1 MVIEKK
7 RKLKTHK
14 YNTRHK
20 NNKNKNYIY
29 ESDNSGSD
37 EDDDWL
43 PNKDSS
49 SDEVTDDSDNYT
61 DCSSDDEIV
70 NKYKNKNKNKKQ
82 KFNNEKFTELLSE
95 LYPSKYMTNKVKN
108 MKKNRNNNNLILEI
122 IDIDKKQKK
131 YIKKSDDEGNSESD
145 DESVDDESVDDE
157 SVDYEDNNED
167 NQDSHIDIIE
177 GVNED
182 NNSDDEDNLKNK
194 HIQNRRETI
203 DKFKKLANELLSKNK
218 KNKLAKQL
226 LKNSEGE
233 EKKLNKLTDGND
245 RQNNLN
251 EFKKLVKQKD
261 QLDTLNYFKKNLSI
275 EEQKNLIEIIKQ
287 IDKDDSEK
295 PYLFKLL
302 ELDIPNKYK
311 EIGLKKFNRLY
322 SLEPEEPEYF
332 KIINWFDTF
341 ISYVLKLKDFE
352 IFKKYEDLVLKKINT
367 LSSSDSDN
375 GEYHKLKNWVDTFV
389 NIPFNKYSNLPI
401 TINDGIENCHE
412 FMSNCKNTL
421 NDVVYGMNDAKI
433 QIMQMIGQWIANPN
447 AIGTAIAIK
456 GPMGTG
462 KTTLIKDGI
471 SKILNRPFN
480 LLALGGATDSSY
492 LEGHSYT
499 YEGSTWG
506 KIVDILLQSKTS
518 NPIIFFDELDKVS
531 DTPKGEEI
539 TGILTHLTDTTQN
552 TNFHDKYFSEI
563 DFDLSKTL
571 FIFSYND
578 ESKINPILLDRMY
591 KISVKGYDVK
601 EKIVIAKKYLLPKI
615 YEQINFNKE
624 DIIIH
629 DDMIKYI
636 VDNYT
641 ESEDGVRNL
650 KRCLEIIFTK
660 LNLFRLMKPGEN
672 LFEEDLSIKIEFPLI
687 ITEKI
692 LKELIKNKNTSDEK
706 WKLMYM

>member
-7 RKLKTHK
+7 RKLKFHK

-20 NNKNKNYIY
+20 NSKNKNYIY
-29 ESDNSGSD
+29 ESDNSDSD
-37 EDDDWL
+37 EDEEWL
-43 PNKDSS
+43 PNKNSS
-49 SDEVTDDSDNYT
+49 SDDEVSDDSDNYT
-61 DCSSDDEIV
+61 ECSSDDDIV
-70 NKYKNKNKNKKQ
+70 NKYKNKNKKQ

-95 LYPSKYMTNKVKN
+95 LYPSTYMTNKVKS
-108 MKKNRNNNNLILEI
+108 MKNNKKNNNLVLEI
-122 IDIDKKQKK
+122 IDKNKNKKK
-131 YIKKSDDEGNSESD
+131 YTNLTY
-145 DESVDDESVDDE
+145 DESGYESSNHQDNDEDDSEDSEEDIVESEQDE
-157 SVDYEDNNED
+157 LETDF
-167 NQDSHIDIIE
+167 
-177 GVNED
+177 
-182 NNSDDEDNLKNK
+182 EDNLKIK
-194 HIQNRRETI
+194 QIQNTRETI
-203 DKFKKLANELLSKNK
+203 DKFKNLANELLAKNK

-226 LKNSEGE
+226 LKNSEWE
-233 EKKLNKLTDGND
+233 EKKLNKLTHGND

-251 EFKKLVKQKD
+251 ELKKLVKQND
-261 QLDTLNYFKKNLSI
+261 QLDTLNYFKKTLSI
-275 EEQKNLIEIIKQ
+275 EEQNNLIKTIKELN
-287 IDKDDSEK
+287 KDDNIEK

-302 ELDIPNKYK
+302 QLDIPNKYK

-322 SLEPEEPEYF
+322 SLDPEEGEYF

-341 ISYVLKLKDFE
+341 ISYVLKLKEFE
-352 IFKKYEDLVLKKINT
+352 IFKKYEELVLKKVNT

-518 NPIIFFDELDKVS
+518 NPIIFFDELDKLS

-563 DFDLSKTL
+563 DFDLSKSL

-624 DIIIH
+624 DIIIN
-629 DDMIKYI
+629 DDIIKYI

-641 ESEDGVRNL
+641 DAEDGVRNL

-672 LFEEDLSIKIEFPLI
+672 LFEEVLSINIEFPLTV
-687 ITEKI
+687 TEKI
-692 LKELIKNKNTSDEK
+692 LKELIKNKNSSDEK

>member
-7 RKLKTHK
+7 RKLKFHK

-20 NNKNKNYIY
+20 NSKNKNYIY
-29 ESDNSGSD
+29 ESDNSDSD
-37 EDDDWL
+37 EDEEWL
-43 PNKDSS
+43 PNKNSS
-49 SDEVTDDSDNYT
+49 SDDEVSVDSDNYT
-61 DCSSDDEIV
+61 ECSSDYEIV
-70 NKYKNKNKNKKQ
+70 NKYKNKNKKQ

-95 LYPSKYMTNKVKN
+95 LYPSTYMTNKVKS
-108 MKKNRNNNNLILEI
+108 MKNNKKNNNLVLEI
-122 IDIDKKQKK
+122 IDIDKNKNKKK
-131 YIKKSDDEGNSESD
+131 YTNLTD
-145 DESVDDESVDDE
+145 DESGYESSNHQDNDEDDSEDSDEDIVESEEDE
-157 SVDYEDNNED
+157 LETDF
-167 NQDSHIDIIE
+167 
-177 GVNED
+177 
-182 NNSDDEDNLKNK
+182 EDNLKIK
-194 HIQNRRETI
+194 QIQNRRETI
-203 DKFKKLANELLSKNK
+203 DKFKNLANELLAKNK

-226 LKNSEGE
+226 LKNTEGE
-233 EKKLNKLTDGND
+233 EKKLNKLIDGND

-261 QLDTLNYFKKNLSI
+261 QLDTLNYFKKTLSI
-275 EEQKNLIEIIKQ
+275 EEQNNLIRTIKELN
-287 IDKDDSEK
+287 KDDNIEK

-302 ELDIPNKYK
+302 QLDIPNKYK

-322 SLEPEEPEYF
+322 SLDPEEGEYF
-332 KIINWFDTF
+332 KIINWFYTF

-352 IFKKYEDLVLKKINT
+352 IFKKYEDLVLKKVNT

-563 DFDLSKTL
+563 DFDLSKSL

-624 DIIIH
+624 DIIIN
-629 DDMIKYI
+629 DDIIKYI
-636 VDNYT
+636 IDNYT
-641 ESEDGVRNL
+641 DAEDGVRNL

>member
-7 RKLKTHK
+7 RKLKFHK
-14 YNTRHK
+14 YNTRYK
-20 NNKNKNYIY
+20 NNKNENYIY
-29 ESDNSGSD
+29 ESDNNDSD
-37 EDDDWL
+37 NDDEWL
-43 PNKDSS
+43 PNKHSC
-49 SDEVTDDSDNYT
+49 SDDEISDDSDNSDNYT
-61 DCSSDDEIV
+61 ECSSDDEIV
-70 NKYKNKNKNKKQ
+70 NKYKNKNKKQ

-95 LYPSKYMTNKVKN
+95 LYPSNYMANKVKN
-108 MKKNRNNNNLILEI
+108 MKKNRNNNNLVLEN
-122 IDIDKKQKK
+122 IDIDKNKNKK
-131 YIKKSDDEGNSESD
+131 NYKNECEYEMDADSDEDSHEDSDEDGHEDS
-145 DESVDDESVDDE
+145 
-157 SVDYEDNNED
+157 DYESENNELEAD
-167 NQDSHIDIIE
+167 
-177 GVNED
+177 NED
-182 NNSDDEDNLKNK
+182 NNSEREDNLKINK
-194 HIQNRRETI
+194 NKTKIETI
-203 DKFKKLANELLSKNK
+203 DKIKNLANELLAKNK

-226 LKNSEGE
+226 LKNSEDE
-233 EKKLNKLTDGND
+233 EKKINKLIDGND

-251 EFKKLVKQKD
+251 EFKKLLKEKE

-275 EEQKNLIEIIKQ
+275 EEQKNLIETVKELNKVDIT
-287 IDKDDSEK
+287 EK

-311 EIGLKKFNRLY
+311 EIGLKKINRLY
-322 SLEPEEPEYF
+322 YLEPQEPEYF

-341 ISYVLKLKDFE
+341 ISYVLKLNEFE
-352 IFKKYEDLVLKKINT
+352 IFKKYEELVLKKVNT

-421 NDVVYGMNDAKI
+421 NNVVYGMNDAKI

-518 NPIIFFDELDKVS
+518 NPIIFFDELDKLS
-531 DTPKGEEI
+531 DTAKGEEI

-563 DFDLSKTL
+563 DFDLSKSL

-615 YEQINFNKE
+615 YEQINFKE
-624 DIIIH
+624 NDIIID

-641 ESEDGVRNL
+641 ETEDGVRNL

-672 LFEEDLSIKIEFPLI
+672 LFEEDLSVKIEFPLT

-692 LKELIKNKNTSDEK
+692 LKELIKNKNSSDEK

>member
-1 MVIEKK
+1 MVIEK
-7 RKLKTHK
+7 RKLKFHK

-20 NNKNKNYIY
+20 NSKNKNYIY
-29 ESDNSGSD
+29 ESDNSDSD
-37 EDDDWL
+37 EDQEWL
-43 PNKDSS
+43 PNKNSS
-49 SDEVTDDSDNYT
+49 SDDEVSVNSDNYT
-61 DCSSDDEIV
+61 ECSSDDEIV
-70 NKYKNKNKNKKQ
+70 NKYKNKNKKQ

-95 LYPSKYMTNKVKN
+95 LYPSTYMTNKVKS
-108 MKKNRNNNNLILEI
+108 MKNNKKNNNLVLEI
-122 IDIDKKQKK
+122 IDIDKNKNKKK
-131 YIKKSDDEGNSESD
+131 YTNLTD
-145 DESVDDESVDDE
+145 DESGYESSNHQDNDEDDSEDSDEDIVESEQDE
-157 SVDYEDNNED
+157 LETDF
-167 NQDSHIDIIE
+167 
-177 GVNED
+177 
-182 NNSDDEDNLKNK
+182 EDNLKIK
-194 HIQNRRETI
+194 QIQNRRETI
-203 DKFKKLANELLSKNK
+203 DKFKNLANELLAKNK

-226 LKNSEGE
+226 LKNTEGE
-233 EKKLNKLTDGND
+233 EKKLNKLIDEND

-251 EFKKLVKQKD
+251 EFKKLVKQKK
-261 QLDTLNYFKKNLSI
+261 QLDTLNYFKKTLSI
-275 EEQKNLIEIIKQ
+275 EEQNNLIRTIKELN
-287 IDKDDSEK
+287 KDDNIEK

-302 ELDIPNKYK
+302 QLDIPNKYK

-322 SLEPEEPEYF
+322 SLDPEEGEYF
-332 KIINWFDTF
+332 KIINWFYTF

-352 IFKKYEDLVLKKINT
+352 IFKKYEDLVLKKVNT

-375 GEYHKLKNWVDTFV
+375 GEYHKLRNWVDTFV

-433 QIMQMIGQWIANPN
+433 QIMQIIGQWIANPN

-563 DFDLSKTL
+563 DFDLSKSL

-591 KISVKGYDVK
+591 KICVKGYDVK

-624 DIIIH
+624 DIIIN
-629 DDMIKYI
+629 DDIIKYI
-636 VDNYT
+636 IDNYT
-641 ESEDGVRNL
+641 DAEDGVRNL

>member
-7 RKLKTHK
+7 RKLKIHK
-14 YNTRHK
+14 YNTRHN

-61 DCSSDDEIV
+61 ECSSDDELV
-70 NKYKNKNKNKKQ
+70 NKYKNKNKKQ

-108 MKKNRNNNNLILEI
+108 MKKNTNNNNLVLEI
-122 IDIDKKQKK
+122 VDIDKNKKK
-131 YIKKSDDEGNSESD
+131 YINKSDNESD
-145 DESVDDESVDDE
+145 YESSNDV
-157 SVDYEDNNED
+157 
-167 NQDSHIDIIE
+167 DIIE
-177 GVNED
+177 SDEDEVETDNED

-203 DKFKKLANELLSKNK
+203 DKFKNLANELLAKNK

-245 RQNNLN
+245 TQNHLN

-275 EEQKNLIEIIKQ
+275 EEQKNLIETIKQ

-295 PYLFKLL
+295 PYLLKLL

-341 ISYVLKLKDFE
+341 ISYGLKLKDFE
-352 IFKKYEDLVLKKINT
+352 IFKKYEDLVLKKVNT

-375 GEYHKLKNWVDTFV
+375 SEYHKLKNWVDTFV

-412 FMSNCKNTL
+412 FMSNCKNIL
-421 NDVVYGMNDAKI
+421 NDVVYGMNDVKI
-433 QIMQMIGQWIANPN
+433 QIMQIMGQWIANPN

-563 DFDLSKTL
+563 DFDLSKSL

-615 YEQINFNKE
+615 YEQINFKKE

-641 ESEDGVRNL
+641 ETEDGVRNL

>member
-7 RKLKTHK
+7 RKLKFHK

-20 NNKNKNYIY
+20 NNKNQNYSY
-29 ESDNSGSD
+29 ESDNSDSD
-37 EDDDWL
+37 EDDEWL
-43 PNKDSS
+43 PNKYSS
-49 SDEVTDDSDNYT
+49 SDEVSDDSDNYT
-61 DCSSDDEIV
+61 ECSSDDDIV
-70 NKYKNKNKNKKQ
+70 NKYKNKNKKQ

-108 MKKNRNNNNLILEI
+108 MKKNRNNNLILEI
-122 IDIDKKQKK
+122 VDIDKNK
-131 YIKKSDDEGNSESD
+131 KKSTNKRDDESGDESD
-145 DESVDDESVDDE
+145 DEYDDVDIIESDLNE
-157 SVDYEDNNED
+157 SETD
-167 NQDSHIDIIE
+167 NQD
-177 GVNED
+177 
-182 NNSDDEDNLKNK
+182 NLKIK
-194 HIQNRRETI
+194 QIKNRRETI
-203 DKFKKLANELLSKNK
+203 DKFKNLANELLAKNK

-261 QLDTLNYFKKNLSI
+261 QLDTLNYFKKNLSL
-275 EEQKNLIEIIKQ
+275 EEQKKLIDNIKEINKR
-287 IDKDDSEK
+287 DNEK

-302 ELDIPNKYK
+302 QLDIPNKYK

-341 ISYVLKLKDFE
+341 ISYVLKIKEFE
-352 IFKKYEDLVLKKINT
+352 IFKKYEELVLKKINT

-375 GEYHKLKNWVDTFV
+375 SEYHKLKIWVDTFV

-412 FMSNCKNTL
+412 FMSKCKNTL

-531 DTPKGEEI
+531 DTAKGEEI

-563 DFDLSKTL
+563 DFDLSKSL

-578 ESKINPILLDRMY
+578 ETKINPILLDRMY

-624 DIIIH
+624 DIIID

-641 ESEDGVRNL
+641 ETEDGVRNL

-672 LFEEDLSIKIEFPLI
+672 LFEEDLPIKIEFPLI

-692 LKELIKNKNTSDEK
+692 LKELIKNKNTSEEK

>member
-7 RKLKTHK
+7 RKLKIHK
-14 YNTRHK
+14 YNTRNK
-20 NNKNKNYIY
+20 NNKNKNFIY
-29 ESDNSGSD
+29 ESDNSDSD
-37 EDDDWL
+37 EDDEWL

-49 SDEVTDDSDNYT
+49 SDELSDDSDNYT
-61 DCSSDDEIV
+61 ECSSDDEIV
-70 NKYKNKNKNKKQ
+70 NKYKSKNKKQ

-108 MKKNRNNNNLILEI
+108 MKKNRNNNNLVLEI
-122 IDIDKKQKK
+122 VDIDKNKKK
-131 YIKKSDDEGNSESD
+131 YTNKSDHESD
-145 DESVDDESVDDE
+145 YETSNA
-157 SVDYEDNNED
+157 EDNNED
-167 NQDSHIDIIE
+167 SDLDSDVDIIE
-177 GVNED
+177 RDSED

-203 DKFKKLANELLSKNK
+203 DRFKNLANELLSKNK

-245 RQNNLN
+245 RQINLN
-251 EFKKLVKQKD
+251 EFKKVVKQKQ

-275 EEQKNLIEIIKQ
+275 EEQKNVIESIKE
-287 IDKDDSEK
+287 INKDDNEK

-302 ELDIPNKYK
+302 QLDIPNKYK

-341 ISYVLKLKDFE
+341 ISYVLKLKEFE
-352 IFKKYEDLVLKKINT
+352 IFKKYEDLVLKKVNT

-531 DTPKGEEI
+531 DTAKGEEI

-563 DFDLSKTL
+563 DFDLSKSL

-624 DIIIH
+624 DIII
-629 DDMIKYI
+629 DDDIIKYI
-636 VDNYT
+636 IDNYT
-641 ESEDGVRNL
+641 DTEDGVRNL

-672 LFEEDLSIKIEFPLI
+672 LFEEDLSIKIEFPLSV
-687 ITEKI
+687 TEKI
-692 LKELIKNKNTSDEK
+692 LKELIKNKKTSDEK

>member
-1 MVIEKK
+1 
-7 RKLKTHK
+7 
-14 YNTRHK
+14 
-20 NNKNKNYIY
+20 
-29 ESDNSGSD
+29 
-37 EDDDWL
+37 
-43 PNKDSS
+43 
-49 SDEVTDDSDNYT
+49 
-61 DCSSDDEIV
+61 
-70 NKYKNKNKNKKQ
+70 
-82 KFNNEKFTELLSE
+82 
-95 LYPSKYMTNKVKN
+95 
-108 MKKNRNNNNLILEI
+108 MKKDRNNNNLVLEI
-122 IDIDKKQKK
+122 IDIDKNKKK
-131 YIKKSDDEGNSESD
+131 YTNKSDDESNYESD
-145 DESVDDESVDDE
+145 NDK
-157 SVDYEDNNED
+157 
-167 NQDSHIDIIE
+167 DSHVDIIE
-177 GVNED
+177 SDEDEVETDNED

-203 DKFKKLANELLSKNK
+203 DKFKNLANELLSKNK

-251 EFKKLVKQKD
+251 EFKKLVKQKE

-275 EEQKNLIEIIKQ
+275 EEQKNQIESIKE
-287 IDKDDSEK
+287 INNDDNEK
-295 PYLFKLL
+295 PYLLKLL

-341 ISYVLKLKDFE
+341 ISYVLKLKEFE
-352 IFKKYEDLVLKKINT
+352 IFKKYEELVLKKVNT

-421 NDVVYGMNDAKI
+421 NDVVYGMNDVKI

-447 AIGTAIAIK
+447 SIGTAIAIK

-480 LLALGGATDSSY
+480 ILALGGATDSSY

-506 KIVDILLQSKTS
+506 KIVDILLQSKSS

-563 DFDLSKTL
+563 DFDLSKSL

-624 DIIIH
+624 DIIID

-641 ESEDGVRNL
+641 ETEDGVRNL

-692 LKELIKNKNTSDEK
+692 LKELIKNKKTSDEK

>member
-7 RKLKTHK
+7 RKLKIHK
-14 YNTRHK
+14 YNTRYK
-20 NNKNKNYIY
+20 NNKNKKYIY
-29 ESDNSGSD
+29 ESNNSGSD
-37 EDDDWL
+37 EDDEWL
-43 PNKDSS
+43 PNKDSC
-49 SDEVTDDSDNYT
+49 SDDEISDDSDNYT
-61 DCSSDDEIV
+61 ECSSDDEIV
-70 NKYKNKNKNKKQ
+70 NKYKSKNKKQ

-95 LYPSKYMTNKVKN
+95 LYPSKYMANKVKN
-108 MKKNRNNNNLILEI
+108 MKKNRNNNNLVLEI
-122 IDIDKKQKK
+122 IDIDKNKNKKK
-131 YIKKSDDEGNSESD
+131 YTNKSDDES
-145 DESVDDESVDDE
+145 
-157 SVDYEDNNED
+157 DYESSNDEDSDVDSDVDNMKSDHSELETD
-167 NQDSHIDIIE
+167 
-177 GVNED
+177 NED
-182 NNSDDEDNLKNK
+182 NNSEREDNLKIK
-194 HIQNRRETI
+194 KIQNRRETI
-203 DKFKKLANELLSKNK
+203 DKFKNLANELLAKNK

-275 EEQKNLIEIIKQ
+275 EEQKNLIESIKE
-287 IDKDDSEK
+287 INKDDNEK

-302 ELDIPNKYK
+302 QLDIPNKYK

-341 ISYVLKLKDFE
+341 ISYVLKLKEFE
-352 IFKKYEDLVLKKINT
+352 IFKKYEELVLKKVNT

-518 NPIIFFDELDKVS
+518 NPIIFFDELDKIS
-531 DTPKGEEI
+531 DTAKGEEI

-563 DFDLSKTL
+563 DFDLSKSL

-615 YEQINFNKE
+615 YEQINFKE
-624 DIIIH
+624 NDIVINE
-629 DDMIKYI
+629 DVIKYI
-636 VDNYT
+636 IENYT
-641 ESEDGVRNL
+641 DSEDGVRNL

-660 LNLFRLMKPGEN
+660 LNLFRLMKPDTN
-672 LFEEDLSIKIEFPLI
+672 LFEEDLSVKIEFPLTV
-687 ITEKI
+687 TEKI
-692 LKELIKNKNTSDEK
+692 LKELIKNKNSSDEK

>member
-7 RKLKTHK
+7 RKLKFHK

-20 NNKNKNYIY
+20 NSKNKNYIY
-29 ESDNSGSD
+29 ESDNSDSD
-37 EDDDWL
+37 EDEEWL
-43 PNKDSS
+43 PNKNSS
-49 SDEVTDDSDNYT
+49 CDDEISVDSDNYT
-61 DCSSDDEIV
+61 ECSSDDEIV
-70 NKYKNKNKNKKQ
+70 NKYKNKNKKQ

-95 LYPSKYMTNKVKN
+95 LYPSTYMTNKVKS
-108 MKKNRNNNNLILEI
+108 MKNNKKNNNLVLEI
-122 IDIDKKQKK
+122 IDIDKNKNKKK
-131 YIKKSDDEGNSESD
+131 YTNLTD
-145 DESVDDESVDDE
+145 DESGYESSNHQDNDEDDSEDSDEDIVESEQDE
-157 SVDYEDNNED
+157 LETDF
-167 NQDSHIDIIE
+167 
-177 GVNED
+177 
-182 NNSDDEDNLKNK
+182 EDNLKIK
-194 HIQNRRETI
+194 QIQNRRETI
-203 DKFKKLANELLSKNK
+203 DKFKNLANELLEKNK

-226 LKNSEGE
+226 LKNTEGE
-233 EKKLNKLTDGND
+233 EKKLNKLIDGND

-251 EFKKLVKQKD
+251 EFKKLVRQKD
-261 QLDTLNYFKKNLSI
+261 QLDTLNYFKKTLSI
-275 EEQKNLIEIIKQ
+275 EEQNNLIRTIKELN
-287 IDKDDSEK
+287 KDDNIEK

-302 ELDIPNKYK
+302 QLDIPNKYK

-322 SLEPEEPEYF
+322 SLDPEEGEYF
-332 KIINWFDTF
+332 KIINWFYTF

-352 IFKKYEDLVLKKINT
+352 IFKKYEDLVLKKVNT

-563 DFDLSKTL
+563 DFDLSKSL

-624 DIIIH
+624 DIIIN
-629 DDMIKYI
+629 DDIIKYI
-636 VDNYT
+636 IDNYT
-641 ESEDGVRNL
+641 DAEDGVRNL

>member
-7 RKLKTHK
+7 RKLKIHK
-14 YNTRHK
+14 YNTRYK
-20 NNKNKNYIY
+20 NNTNKKYIY
-29 ESDNSGSD
+29 ESNNDDD
-37 EDDDWL
+37 EDDDDDEWL
-43 PNKDSS
+43 PSKNHS
-49 SDEVTDDSDNYT
+49 SDELTNDSDNYT
-61 DCSSDDEIV
+61 ECSSDNEII
-70 NKYKNKNKNKKQ
+70 NKSKSVNKKQ

-95 LYPSKYMTNKVKN
+95 LYPSKYMTNRVKN
-108 MKKNRNNNNLILEI
+108 MQKNKNNNNLVLEI
-122 IDIDKKQKK
+122 IDIDKNKNTNKFNQHH
-131 YIKKSDDEGNSESD
+131 ESS
-145 DESVDDESVDDE
+145 DESSDESSGE
-157 SVDYEDNNED
+157 SVYQRTNKAHIMQSEYDKVDTDIEDN
-167 NQDSHIDIIE
+167 IDIH
-177 GVNED
+177 
-182 NNSDDEDNLKNK
+182 DEDNLKIDK
-194 HIQNRRETI
+194 IENRRETI
-203 DKFKKLANELLSKNK
+203 DKFKNLANELLSKNK
-218 KNKLAKQL
+218 KNKLAKEL

-233 EKKLNKLTDGND
+233 EKKLNKLTDGNN
-245 RQNNLN
+245 RQKNLT
-251 EFKKLVKQKD
+251 EFKKAAKQKY
-261 QLDTLNYFKKNLSI
+261 QLDTFNYFKKNLSI
-275 EEQKNLIEIIKQ
+275 EEQKNIIESIKE
-287 IDKDDSEK
+287 INKDDNEK
-295 PYLFKLL
+295 PYLFKFLQ
-302 ELDIPNKYK
+302 LDIPNKYK
-311 EIGLKKFNRLY
+311 EIALKKFNRLY
-322 SLEPEEPEYF
+322 SLESEESEYF

-341 ISYVLKLKDFE
+341 ISYVVKLKQFE
-352 IFKKYEDLVLKKINT
+352 IFKKYEEIILKKVNT

-389 NIPFNKYSNLPI
+389 NIPFNKYSNLPV

-412 FMSNCKNTL
+412 FMLKCKNTL

-433 QIMQMIGQWIANPN
+433 QIMQLIGKWVVNPR

-563 DFDLSKTL
+563 DFDLSKSL

-615 YEQINFNKE
+615 YEEINFNKE
-624 DIIIH
+624 DIIIN

-641 ESEDGVRNL
+641 ETEDGVRNL

-660 LNLFRLMKPGEN
+660 LNLFRLMKSGEN
-672 LFEEDLSIKIEFPLI
+672 LFEEDLSVKIEFPLI
-687 ITEKI
+687 ITEKL
-692 LKELIKNKNTSDEK
+692 LKELIKNKNSSDEK

>member
-7 RKLKTHK
+7 RKLNIHK

-29 ESDNSGSD
+29 ESDNSDSD
-37 EDDDWL
+37 EDDEWL
-43 PNKDSS
+43 PNKDSC
-49 SDEVTDDSDNYT
+49 SDDEISDDSDNYT

-70 NKYKNKNKNKKQ
+70 NKYKSKNKKQ

-95 LYPSKYMTNKVKN
+95 LYPSKYMANKVKN
-108 MKKNRNNNNLILEI
+108 MKKNRNNNNLVLEI
-122 IDIDKKQKK
+122 IDIDKNKNKKK
-131 YIKKSDDEGNSESD
+131 YTNESD
-145 DESVDDESVDDE
+145 NES
-157 SVDYEDNNED
+157 DYESSNDENSDVDN
-167 NQDSHIDIIE
+167 IE
-177 GVNED
+177 SDHSELETNNED
-182 NNSDDEDNLKNK
+182 NNSEREDNLKIK
-194 HIQNRRETI
+194 KIQNRRETI
-203 DKFKKLANELLSKNK
+203 DKFKNLANELLAKNK

-226 LKNSEGE
+226 LKNSKGE

-245 RQNNLN
+245 RQNNEN
-251 EFKKLVKQKD
+251 EFKKLVKQND

-275 EEQKNLIEIIKQ
+275 QQQKNLIETIKE
-287 IDKDDSEK
+287 INKDDTEK

-322 SLEPEEPEYF
+322 SLEPEEAEYF

-341 ISYVLKLKDFE
+341 ISYVLKLKEFE
-352 IFKKYEDLVLKKINT
+352 IFKKYEELILKKVNT

-412 FMSNCKNTL
+412 FMLNCKNTL

-499 YEGSTWG
+499 YEGSSWG

-563 DFDLSKTL
+563 DFDLSKSL

-615 YEQINFNKE
+615 YEQINFKKE

-636 VDNYT
+636 IDNYT
-641 ESEDGVRNL
+641 DTEDGVRNL

-660 LNLFRLMKPGEN
+660 LNLFRLMKPDEN
-672 LFEEDLSIKIEFPLI
+672 LFEEDLSIKIDFPLI

-692 LKELIKNKNTSDEK
+692 LKELIKNKKTSDEK

>member
-7 RKLKTHK
+7 RKLNIHK

-29 ESDNSGSD
+29 ESDNSDSD
-37 EDDDWL
+37 EDDEWL
-43 PNKDSS
+43 PNKDSC
-49 SDEVTDDSDNYT
+49 SDDEISDDSDNYT

-70 NKYKNKNKNKKQ
+70 NKYKSKNKKQ

-95 LYPSKYMTNKVKN
+95 LYPSKYMANKVKN
-108 MKKNRNNNNLILEI
+108 MKKNRNNNNLVLEI
-122 IDIDKKQKK
+122 IDIDKNKNKKK
-131 YIKKSDDEGNSESD
+131 YTNKSDDKSDDES
-145 DESVDDESVDDE
+145 
-157 SVDYEDNNED
+157 DYESSNDED
-167 NQDSHIDIIE
+167 SNVDIIE
-177 GVNED
+177 SDNSELETDNED
-182 NNSDDEDNLKNK
+182 NNSEREDNLKIK
-194 HIQNRRETI
+194 KIQNRRETI
-203 DKFKKLANELLSKNK
+203 DKFKNLANELLAKNK

-251 EFKKLVKQKD
+251 EFKKLVKQKE

-275 EEQKNLIEIIKQ
+275 EEQKNLIESIKE
-287 IDKDDSEK
+287 INKDDNEK

-302 ELDIPNKYK
+302 QLDIPNKYK
-311 EIGLKKFNRLY
+311 EIGLKKFNRLHC
-322 SLEPEEPEYF
+322 LEPEEPEYF
-332 KIINWFDTF
+332 KIVNWFDTF
-341 ISYVLKLKDFE
+341 ISYVLKLKEFE
-352 IFKKYEDLVLKKINT
+352 IFKKYEELVLKKVNT

-531 DTPKGEEI
+531 DTAKGEEI

-563 DFDLSKTL
+563 DFDLSKSL

-615 YEQINFNKE
+615 YEQINFKE
-624 DIIIH
+624 NDIVINE
-629 DDMIKYI
+629 DVIKYI
-636 VDNYT
+636 IENCTD
-641 ESEDGVRNL
+641 SEDGVRNL

-672 LFEEDLSIKIEFPLI
+672 LFEEVLSVNIEFPLTV
-687 ITEKI
+687 TEKI
-692 LKELIKNKNTSDEK
+692 VKELIKNKNSSHEK

>member
-7 RKLKTHK
+7 RKLKFHK

-29 ESDNSGSD
+29 ESDNSDSD
-37 EDDDWL
+37 EDDEWL
-43 PNKDSS
+43 PNKYSS
-49 SDEVTDDSDNYT
+49 SDEVSDDSDNYT
-61 DCSSDDEIV
+61 ECSSDDELV
-70 NKYKNKNKNKKQ
+70 NKYKNKNKKQ

-95 LYPSKYMTNKVKN
+95 LYPSKYMTNRVKN
-108 MKKNRNNNNLILEI
+108 MKNNRNNNNLVLEI
-122 IDIDKKQKK
+122 IDIDKNKK
-131 YIKKSDDEGNSESD
+131 KFTNKSDKESD
-145 DESVDDESVDDE
+145 YESEDESQDES
-157 SVDYEDNNED
+157 DYESSNDL
-167 NQDSHIDIIE
+167 DIIE
-177 GVNED
+177 SSED
-182 NNSDDEDNLKNK
+182 EVETYNEDNLKNK
-194 HIQNRRETI
+194 YIQNRKETI
-203 DKFKKLANELLSKNK
+203 DKFKNLANELLAKNK
-218 KNKLAKQL
+218 KNKLAKKL

-233 EKKLNKLTDGND
+233 EQKLNKLTGEND

-275 EEQKNLIEIIKQ
+275 EEQKNVIETIKQ

-322 SLEPEEPEYF
+322 SLEPEESEYF

-352 IFKKYEDLVLKKINT
+352 IFKKYEELVLKKVNT

-499 YEGSTWG
+499 YEGSVWG

-601 EKIVIAKKYLLPKI
+601 DKIVIAKRYLLPKI

-624 DIIIH
+624 DIIID

-636 VDNYT
+636 IENYT

-650 KRCLEIIFTK
+650 KRCLEIIFTR

-672 LFEEDLSIKIEFPLI
+672 LFEADLSVKIEFPLTV
-687 ITEKI
+687 TEKI

>member
-7 RKLKTHK
+7 RKLKFHK

-20 NNKNKNYIY
+20 NSKNKNYIY
-29 ESDNSGSD
+29 ESDNSDSD
-37 EDDDWL
+37 EDEEWL
-43 PNKDSS
+43 PNKNSS
-49 SDEVTDDSDNYT
+49 SDDEVSVDSDNYT
-61 DCSSDDEIV
+61 ECSSDYEIV
-70 NKYKNKNKNKKQ
+70 NKYKNKNKKQ

-95 LYPSKYMTNKVKN
+95 LYPSTYMTNKVKS
-108 MKKNRNNNNLILEI
+108 MKNNKKNNNLVLEI
-122 IDIDKKQKK
+122 IDIDKNKNKKK
-131 YIKKSDDEGNSESD
+131 YTNLTD
-145 DESVDDESVDDE
+145 DESGYESSNHQDNDEDDSEDSDEDIVESEQDE
-157 SVDYEDNNED
+157 LETDF
-167 NQDSHIDIIE
+167 
-177 GVNED
+177 
-182 NNSDDEDNLKNK
+182 EDNLKIK
-194 HIQNRRETI
+194 QIQNRRETI
-203 DKFKKLANELLSKNK
+203 DKFKNLANELLAKNK

-226 LKNSEGE
+226 LKNTEGE
-233 EKKLNKLTDGND
+233 EKKLNKLIDGND

-261 QLDTLNYFKKNLSI
+261 QLDTLNYFKKTLSI
-275 EEQKNLIEIIKQ
+275 EEQNNLIRTIKELN
-287 IDKDDSEK
+287 KDDNIEK

-302 ELDIPNKYK
+302 QLDIPNKYK

-322 SLEPEEPEYF
+322 SLDPEEGEYF
-332 KIINWFDTF
+332 KIINWFYTF

-352 IFKKYEDLVLKKINT
+352 IFKKYEDLVLKKVNT

-563 DFDLSKTL
+563 DFDLSKSL

-624 DIIIH
+624 DIIIN
-629 DDMIKYI
+629 DDIIKYI
-636 VDNYT
+636 IDNYT
-641 ESEDGVRNL
+641 DAEDGVRNL

>member
-7 RKLKTHK
+7 RKLNIHK

-29 ESDNSGSD
+29 ESDNSDSD
-37 EDDDWL
+37 EDEEWL
-43 PNKDSS
+43 PNKNSS
-49 SDEVTDDSDNYT
+49 SDDEVSVDSDNYT
-61 DCSSDDEIV
+61 ECSSDYEIV
-70 NKYKNKNKNKKQ
+70 NKYKNKNKKQ

-95 LYPSKYMTNKVKN
+95 LYPSTYMTNKVKS
-108 MKKNRNNNNLILEI
+108 MKNNKKNNNLVLEI
-122 IDIDKKQKK
+122 IDIDKNKNKKK
-131 YIKKSDDEGNSESD
+131 YTNLTD
-145 DESVDDESVDDE
+145 DESGYESSNHQDNDEDDSEDSDEDIVESEQDE
-157 SVDYEDNNED
+157 LETDF
-167 NQDSHIDIIE
+167 
-177 GVNED
+177 
-182 NNSDDEDNLKNK
+182 EDNLKIK
-194 HIQNRRETI
+194 QIQNRRETI
-203 DKFKKLANELLSKNK
+203 DKFKNLANELLAKNK

-226 LKNSEGE
+226 LKNTEGE
-233 EKKLNKLTDGND
+233 EKKLNKLIDGND

-261 QLDTLNYFKKNLSI
+261 QLDTLNYFKKTLSI
-275 EEQKNLIEIIKQ
+275 EEQNNLIRTIKELN
-287 IDKDDSEK
+287 KDDNIEK

-302 ELDIPNKYK
+302 QLDIPNKYK

-322 SLEPEEPEYF
+322 SLDPEEGEYF
-332 KIINWFDTF
+332 KIINWFYTF

-352 IFKKYEDLVLKKINT
+352 IFKKYEDLVLKKVNT

-433 QIMQMIGQWIANPN
+433 QIMQIIGQWIANPN

-471 SKILNRPFN
+471 RKILNRPFN

-563 DFDLSKTL
+563 DFDLSKSL

-624 DIIIH
+624 DIIIN
-629 DDMIKYI
+629 DDIIKYI
-636 VDNYT
+636 IDNYT
-641 ESEDGVRNL
+641 DAEDGVRNL

>member
-7 RKLKTHK
+7 RKLKFHK

-20 NNKNKNYIY
+20 NSKNKNYIY
-29 ESDNSGSD
+29 ESDNSDSD
-37 EDDDWL
+37 EDEEWL
-43 PNKDSS
+43 PNKNSS
-49 SDEVTDDSDNYT
+49 SDDEVSVDSDNYT
-61 DCSSDDEIV
+61 ECSSDYEIV
-70 NKYKNKNKNKKQ
+70 NKYKNKNKKQ

-95 LYPSKYMTNKVKN
+95 LYPSTYMTNKVKS
-108 MKKNRNNNNLILEI
+108 MKNNKKNNNLVLEI
-122 IDIDKKQKK
+122 IDIDKNKNKKK
-131 YIKKSDDEGNSESD
+131 YTNLTD
-145 DESVDDESVDDE
+145 DESGYESSNHQDNDEDDSEDSDEDIVESEQDE
-157 SVDYEDNNED
+157 LETDF
-167 NQDSHIDIIE
+167 
-177 GVNED
+177 
-182 NNSDDEDNLKNK
+182 EDNLKIK
-194 HIQNRRETI
+194 QIQNRRETI
-203 DKFKKLANELLSKNK
+203 DKFKNLANELLEKNK

-226 LKNSEGE
+226 LKNTEGE
-233 EKKLNKLTDGND
+233 EKKLNKLIDGND

-261 QLDTLNYFKKNLSI
+261 QLDTLNYFKKTLSI
-275 EEQKNLIEIIKQ
+275 EEQNNLIRTIKELN
-287 IDKDDSEK
+287 KDDNIEK

-302 ELDIPNKYK
+302 QLDIPNKYK

-322 SLEPEEPEYF
+322 SLDPEEGEYF
-332 KIINWFDTF
+332 KIINWFYTF

-352 IFKKYEDLVLKKINT
+352 IFKKYEDLVLKKVNT

-563 DFDLSKTL
+563 DFDLSKSL

-624 DIIIH
+624 DIIIN
-629 DDMIKYI
+629 DDIIKYI
-636 VDNYT
+636 IDNYT
-641 ESEDGVRNL
+641 DAEDGVRNL

>member
-7 RKLKTHK
+7 RKLKFHK

-20 NNKNKNYIY
+20 NSKNKNYIY
-29 ESDNSGSD
+29 ESDNSDSD
-37 EDDDWL
+37 EDEEWL
-43 PNKDSS
+43 PNKNSS
-49 SDEVTDDSDNYT
+49 SDDEVSVDSDNYT
-61 DCSSDDEIV
+61 ECSSDYEIV
-70 NKYKNKNKNKKQ
+70 NKYKNKNKKQ

-95 LYPSKYMTNKVKN
+95 LYPSTYMTNKVKS
-108 MKKNRNNNNLILEI
+108 MKNNKKNNNLVLEI
-122 IDIDKKQKK
+122 IDIDKNKNKKK
-131 YIKKSDDEGNSESD
+131 YTNLTD
-145 DESVDDESVDDE
+145 DESGYESSNHQDNDEDDSEDSDEDIVESEQDE
-157 SVDYEDNNED
+157 LETDF
-167 NQDSHIDIIE
+167 
-177 GVNED
+177 
-182 NNSDDEDNLKNK
+182 EDNLKIK
-194 HIQNRRETI
+194 QIQNRRETI
-203 DKFKKLANELLSKNK
+203 DKFKNLANELLAKNK

-226 LKNSEGE
+226 LKNTEEE
-233 EKKLNKLTDGND
+233 EKKLNKLIDGND

-261 QLDTLNYFKKNLSI
+261 QLDTLNYFKKTLSI
-275 EEQKNLIEIIKQ
+275 EEQNNLIRTIKELN
-287 IDKDDSEK
+287 KDDNIEK

-302 ELDIPNKYK
+302 QLDIPNKYK

-322 SLEPEEPEYF
+322 SLDPEEGEYF
-332 KIINWFDTF
+332 KIINWFYTF

-352 IFKKYEDLVLKKINT
+352 IFKKYEDLVLKKVNT

-563 DFDLSKTL
+563 DFDLSKSL

-624 DIIIH
+624 DIIIN
-629 DDMIKYI
+629 DDIIKYI
-636 VDNYT
+636 IDNYT
-641 ESEDGVRNL
+641 DAEDGVRNL

-672 LFEEDLSIKIEFPLI
+672 LFEEDLSIKIEFPLTV
-687 ITEKI
+687 TEKI
-692 LKELIKNKNTSDEK
+692 LKELIKNKNSSDEK

>member
-7 RKLKTHK
+7 RKLNIHK

-29 ESDNSGSD
+29 ESDNSDSD
-37 EDDDWL
+37 EDEEWL
-43 PNKDSS
+43 PNKNSS
-49 SDEVTDDSDNYT
+49 SDDEVSVDSDNYT
-61 DCSSDDEIV
+61 ECSSDYEIV
-70 NKYKNKNKNKKQ
+70 NKYKNKNKKQ

-95 LYPSKYMTNKVKN
+95 LYPSTYMTNKVKS
-108 MKKNRNNNNLILEI
+108 MKNNKKNNNLVLEI
-122 IDIDKKQKK
+122 IDIDKNKNKKK
-131 YIKKSDDEGNSESD
+131 YTNLTD
-145 DESVDDESVDDE
+145 DESGYESSNHQDNDEDDSEDSDEDIVESEQDE
-157 SVDYEDNNED
+157 LETDF
-167 NQDSHIDIIE
+167 
-177 GVNED
+177 
-182 NNSDDEDNLKNK
+182 EDNLKIK
-194 HIQNRRETI
+194 QIQNRRETI
-203 DKFKKLANELLSKNK
+203 DKFKNLANELLAKNK

-226 LKNSEGE
+226 LKNTEGE
-233 EKKLNKLTDGND
+233 EKKLNKLIDGND

-261 QLDTLNYFKKNLSI
+261 QLDTLNYFKKTLSI
-275 EEQKNLIEIIKQ
+275 EEQNNLIRTIKELN
-287 IDKDDSEK
+287 KDDNIEK

-302 ELDIPNKYK
+302 QLDIPNKYK

-322 SLEPEEPEYF
+322 SLDPEEGEYF
-332 KIINWFDTF
+332 KIINWFYTF

-352 IFKKYEDLVLKKINT
+352 IFKKYEDLVLKKVNT

-563 DFDLSKTL
+563 DFDLSKSL

-624 DIIIH
+624 DIIIN
-629 DDMIKYI
+629 DDIIKYI
-636 VDNYT
+636 IDNYT
-641 ESEDGVRNL
+641 DAEDGVRNL

>member
-7 RKLKTHK
+7 RKLKIHK
-14 YNTRHK
+14 YNTRHQ

-29 ESDNSGSD
+29 ESDNSDSD
-37 EDDDWL
+37 EDDEWL
-43 PNKDSS
+43 PNKHSS
-49 SDEVTDDSDNYT
+49 SDEVSDDSDNYT
-61 DCSSDDEIV
+61 ECSSDDEIV
-70 NKYKNKNKNKKQ
+70 NKYKSKNKKQ

-108 MKKNRNNNNLILEI
+108 MKKNRNNNNNLVLEI
-122 IDIDKKQKK
+122 LDIDKNKKK
-131 YIKKSDDEGNSESD
+131 YTNKSDDESDYESSSDVDIIESD
-145 DESVDDESVDDE
+145 EDELDTDN
-157 SVDYEDNNED
+157 EDNNSNDEY
-167 NQDSHIDIIE
+167 
-177 GVNED
+177 

-203 DKFKKLANELLSKNK
+203 DKFKNLANELLAKNK

-251 EFKKLVKQKD
+251 EFKKLVKQKN

-275 EEQKNLIEIIKQ
+275 EEQKNLIESIKE
-287 IDKDDSEK
+287 INKHDNEK

-302 ELDIPNKYK
+302 QLDIPNKYK

-322 SLEPEEPEYF
+322 YLDPEEGEYL

-341 ISYVLKLKDFE
+341 ISYVVKLKEFE
-352 IFKKYEDLVLKKINT
+352 IFKKYEELVLKKVNI
-367 LSSSDSDN
+367 LSSSDSEN

-389 NIPFNKYSNLPI
+389 SIPFNKYSNLPI
-401 TINDGIENCHE
+401 TLNDGIEKCHP

-506 KIVDILLQSKTS
+506 KIVDILLQSKSS

-563 DFDLSKTL
+563 DFDLSKSL

-624 DIIIH
+624 DIII
-629 DDMIKYI
+629 DDNMIKYI

-641 ESEDGVRNL
+641 NAEDGVRNL

-660 LNLFRLMKPGEN
+660 LNLFRLMKSGEN
-672 LFEEDLSIKIEFPLI
+672 LFEEDLSINIEFPLTV
-687 ITEKI
+687 TEKI

-706 WKLMYM
+706 LKLMYM

>member
-7 RKLKTHK
+7 RKLNIHK
-14 YNTRHK
+14 YNTRYK

-29 ESDNSGSD
+29 ESDNSDSD
-37 EDDDWL
+37 EDDEWL
-43 PNKDSS
+43 PNKDSC
-49 SDEVTDDSDNYT
+49 SDDEISDDSDNYT

-70 NKYKNKNKNKKQ
+70 NKYKSKNKKQ

-108 MKKNRNNNNLILEI
+108 MKKNRNNNNNLVLEI
-122 IDIDKKQKK
+122 IDIDKNKNKKK
-131 YIKKSDDEGNSESD
+131 YTNKSDDESDYESSNDEDSDVDNMESD
-145 DESVDDESVDDE
+145 QGELETD
-157 SVDYEDNNED
+157 
-167 NQDSHIDIIE
+167 
-177 GVNED
+177 NED
-182 NNSDDEDNLKNK
+182 NNSEREDNLKIK
-194 HIQNRRETI
+194 KIQNKRETI
-203 DKFKKLANELLSKNK
+203 DKFKNLANELLAKNK

-275 EEQKNLIEIIKQ
+275 EEQKNVIESIKE
-287 IDKDDSEK
+287 INKDDNEK

-302 ELDIPNKYK
+302 QLDIPNKYK

-332 KIINWFDTF
+332 KIINWFGTF
-341 ISYVLKLKDFE
+341 ISYVLKLKEFE
-352 IFKKYEDLVLKKINT
+352 IFKKYEELVLKKVNT

-531 DTPKGEEI
+531 DTAKGEEI

-563 DFDLSKTL
+563 DFDLSKSL

-636 VDNYT
+636 IENYT
-641 ESEDGVRNL
+641 DSEDGVRNL

-672 LFEEDLSIKIEFPLI
+672 LFEEDLSVKIEFPLT

-692 LKELIKNKNTSDEK
+692 LKELIKNKNSSDEK

>member
-7 RKLKTHK
+7 RKLKFHK

-20 NNKNKNYIY
+20 NSKNKNYIY
-29 ESDNSGSD
+29 ESDNSDSD
-37 EDDDWL
+37 EDEEWL
-43 PNKDSS
+43 PNKNSS
-49 SDEVTDDSDNYT
+49 CDDEISVDSDNYT
-61 DCSSDDEIV
+61 ECSSDDEIV
-70 NKYKNKNKNKKQ
+70 NKYKNKNKKQ

-95 LYPSKYMTNKVKN
+95 LYPSTYMTNKVKS
-108 MKKNRNNNNLILEI
+108 MKNNKKNNNLVLEI
-122 IDIDKKQKK
+122 IDIDKNKNKKK
-131 YIKKSDDEGNSESD
+131 YTNLTD
-145 DESVDDESVDDE
+145 DESGYESSNHQDNDEDDSEDSDEDIVESEQDE
-157 SVDYEDNNED
+157 LETDF
-167 NQDSHIDIIE
+167 
-177 GVNED
+177 
-182 NNSDDEDNLKNK
+182 EDNLKIK
-194 HIQNRRETI
+194 QIQNRRETI
-203 DKFKKLANELLSKNK
+203 DKFKNLANELLAKNK

-226 LKNSEGE
+226 LKNTEEE
-233 EKKLNKLTDGND
+233 EKKLNKLIDGND

-261 QLDTLNYFKKNLSI
+261 QLDTLNYFKKTLSI
-275 EEQKNLIEIIKQ
+275 EEQNNLIRTIKELN
-287 IDKDDSEK
+287 KDDNIEK

-302 ELDIPNKYK
+302 QLDIPNKYK

-322 SLEPEEPEYF
+322 SLDPEEGEYF
-332 KIINWFDTF
+332 KIINWFYTF

-352 IFKKYEDLVLKKINT
+352 IFKKYEDLVLKKVNT

-563 DFDLSKTL
+563 DFDLSKSL

-624 DIIIH
+624 DIIIN
-629 DDMIKYI
+629 DDIIKYI
-636 VDNYT
+636 IDNYT
-641 ESEDGVRNL
+641 DAEDGVRNL

>member
-7 RKLKTHK
+7 RKLKIHK

-29 ESDNSGSD
+29 ESDNSDSD
-37 EDDDWL
+37 EDDEWL
-43 PNKDSS
+43 PNKDSC
-49 SDEVTDDSDNYT
+49 SDDEISDDSDNYT
-61 DCSSDDEIV
+61 DCSSDNEIV
-70 NKYKNKNKNKKQ
+70 NKYKSKNKKQ

-95 LYPSKYMTNKVKN
+95 LYPSKYMTNRVKN
-108 MKKNRNNNNLILEI
+108 MKKNTNNNNLVLEI
-122 IDIDKKQKK
+122 VDIDKNKKK
-131 YIKKSDDEGNSESD
+131 YTNKSDDESDYQSSNDEDSELETD
-145 DESVDDESVDDE
+145 
-157 SVDYEDNNED
+157 
-167 NQDSHIDIIE
+167 
-177 GVNED
+177 NED
-182 NNSDDEDNLKNK
+182 NNSDDEDNLKIK
-194 HIQNRRETI
+194 QIQNRKETI
-203 DKFKKLANELLSKNK
+203 DKFKNLANELLSKNK
-218 KNKLAKQL
+218 KNKLAKKL

-233 EKKLNKLTDGND
+233 EKKLNKLTGEND

-275 EEQKNLIEIIKQ
+275 EEQKNVIETIKQ

-352 IFKKYEDLVLKKINT
+352 IFKKYEELVLKKVNT

-421 NDVVYGMNDAKI
+421 NSVVYGMNDAKI

-563 DFDLSKTL
+563 DFDLSKSL

-601 EKIVIAKKYLLPKI
+601 EKIVIAKRYLLPKI

-641 ESEDGVRNL
+641 ETEDGVRNL

-672 LFEEDLSIKIEFPLI
+672 LFEEDLSVKIEFPLTV
-687 ITEKI
+687 TEKI

>member
-7 RKLKTHK
+7 RKLNIHK

-29 ESDNSGSD
+29 ESDNSDSD
-37 EDDDWL
+37 EDDEWL
-43 PNKDSS
+43 PNKDSC
-49 SDEVTDDSDNYT
+49 SDDEISDDSDNYT

-70 NKYKNKNKNKKQ
+70 NKYKSKNKKQ

-108 MKKNRNNNNLILEI
+108 MKKNRNNLVLEI
-122 IDIDKKQKK
+122 IDIDKNKNKKK
-131 YIKKSDDEGNSESD
+131 YTNKSDDESNDEDSDVDNMENDHSELETD
-145 DESVDDESVDDE
+145 
-157 SVDYEDNNED
+157 
-167 NQDSHIDIIE
+167 
-177 GVNED
+177 NED
-182 NNSDDEDNLKNK
+182 NNSESEDNLKIK
-194 HIQNRRETI
+194 KIQNRRETI
-203 DKFKKLANELLSKNK
+203 DKFKNLANELLAKNK

-275 EEQKNLIEIIKQ
+275 EEQKNLIESIKE
-287 IDKDDSEK
+287 INKDDNEK

-302 ELDIPNKYK
+302 QLDIPNKYK

-341 ISYVLKLKDFE
+341 ISYVLKLKEFE
-352 IFKKYEDLVLKKINT
+352 IFKKYEELVLKKVNT

-433 QIMQMIGQWIANPN
+433 QIMQIIGQWIANPN

-531 DTPKGEEI
+531 DTAKGEEI

-563 DFDLSKTL
+563 DFDLSKSL

-624 DIIIH
+624 DIIID

-636 VDNYT
+636 IENYT
-641 ESEDGVRNL
+641 DSEDGVRNL

-672 LFEEDLSIKIEFPLI
+672 LFEEDLSVKIEFPLT

-692 LKELIKNKNTSDEK
+692 LKELIKNKNSSDEK

>member
-7 RKLKTHK
+7 RKLKIHK
-14 YNTRHK
+14 YNTRYK
-20 NNKNKNYIY
+20 NNINKKYIY
-29 ESDNSGSD
+29 ESNNDDD
-37 EDDDWL
+37 EDNDDDGEWL
-43 PNKDSS
+43 PSKNYS
-49 SDEVTDDSDNYT
+49 SDELTNDSDNYT
-61 DCSSDDEIV
+61 ECSSDNEIV
-70 NKYKNKNKNKKQ
+70 NKSKSINKKQ

-95 LYPSKYMTNKVKN
+95 LYPSKYMTNRVKN
-108 MKKNRNNNNLILEI
+108 MQKNKNNNNLVLEI
-122 IDIDKKQKK
+122 IDIDKNKNTNKFN
-131 YIKKSDDEGNSESD
+131 EHHESSHESS
-145 DESVDDESVDDE
+145 DESLYENTNKADITQSEYDDVDTDI
-157 SVDYEDNNED
+157 EDN
-167 NQDSHIDIIE
+167 IDIH
-177 GVNED
+177 
-182 NNSDDEDNLKNK
+182 DEDNLKIDK
-194 HIQNRRETI
+194 IQNRRETI
-203 DKFKKLANELLSKNK
+203 DKFKNLANELLSKNK
-218 KNKLAKQL
+218 KNKLAKEL

-233 EKKLNKLTDGND
+233 EKKLNKLTDGNN
-245 RQNNLN
+245 RQKNVT
-251 EFKKLVKQKD
+251 EFKKAVKQKY
-261 QLDTLNYFKKNLSI
+261 QLDTLNYFKKKLSI
-275 EEQKNLIEIIKQ
+275 EEQKNIIESIKE
-287 IDKDDSEK
+287 INKDDNEK
-295 PYLFKLL
+295 PYLFKFLQ
-302 ELDIPNKYK
+302 LDIPNKYK

-322 SLEPEEPEYF
+322 SLESEESEYF

-341 ISYVLKLKDFE
+341 ISYVVKLKQFE
-352 IFKKYEDLVLKKINT
+352 IFKKYEEIILKKVNT

-389 NIPFNKYSNLPI
+389 NIPFNKYSNLPV

-412 FMSNCKNTL
+412 FMLKCKNTL

-433 QIMQMIGQWIANPN
+433 QIMQLIGKWVVNPR

-552 TNFHDKYFSEI
+552 TNFHYKYFSEI
-563 DFDLSKTL
+563 DFDLSKSL

-591 KISVKGYDVK
+591 KISVKGYDIK

-615 YEQINFNKE
+615 YEEINFNKE
-624 DIIIH
+624 DIIIN

-641 ESEDGVRNL
+641 DTEDGVRNL

-660 LNLFRLMKPGEN
+660 LNLFRLMKYGEN
-672 LFEEDLSIKIEFPLI
+672 LFEEDLSVKIEFPLI
-687 ITEKI
+687 ITEKL
-692 LKELIKNKNTSDEK
+692 LKELIKNKNSSDEK

>member
-7 RKLKTHK
+7 RKLKFHK

-20 NNKNKNYIY
+20 NNKNHNYIY
-29 ESDNSGSD
+29 ESDNSDSD
-37 EDDDWL
+37 EDDEWL

-49 SDEVTDDSDNYT
+49 SEEVSDDSDNYT
-61 DCSSDDEIV
+61 QCSSDDEIV
-70 NKYKNKNKNKKQ
+70 NKYPNKNKKQ

-108 MKKNRNNNNLILEI
+108 MKKNRNNNLILEI
-122 IDIDKKQKK
+122 IDIDKNKKK
-131 YIKKSDDEGNSESD
+131 YTNKSDDESNYESD
-145 DESVDDESVDDE
+145 YES
-157 SVDYEDNNED
+157 DND
-167 NQDSHIDIIE
+167 KDSHVDIIE
-177 GVNED
+177 SDEDEVETDNED

-203 DKFKKLANELLSKNK
+203 DKFKNLANELLSKNK

-226 LKNSEGE
+226 LKNSQGE

-251 EFKKLVKQKD
+251 EFKKLVKQKN

-275 EEQKNLIEIIKQ
+275 EEQKNLIETIKQ
-287 IDKDDSEK
+287 IDKNDSEK
-295 PYLFKLL
+295 PYLLKLL

-341 ISYVLKLKDFE
+341 ISYVLKLKEFE
-352 IFKKYEDLVLKKINT
+352 IFKKYEELVLKKVNT

-462 KTTLIKDGI
+462 KTTLIKHGI

-563 DFDLSKTL
+563 DFDLSKSL

-591 KISVKGYDVK
+591 KISIKGYDVK

-615 YEQINFNKE
+615 YEQINFKKE

-636 VDNYT
+636 IENYT
-641 ESEDGVRNL
+641 DTEDGVRNL

-672 LFEEDLSIKIEFPLI
+672 LFEEDLSIKIEFPLSV
-687 ITEKI
+687 TEKI

>member
-7 RKLKTHK
+7 RKLKFHK

-20 NNKNKNYIY
+20 NSKNKNYIY
-29 ESDNSGSD
+29 ESDNSDSD
-37 EDDDWL
+37 EDEEWL
-43 PNKDSS
+43 PNKNSS
-49 SDEVTDDSDNYT
+49 SDDEVSVDSDNYT
-61 DCSSDDEIV
+61 ECSSDYEIV
-70 NKYKNKNKNKKQ
+70 NKYKNKNKKQ

-95 LYPSKYMTNKVKN
+95 LYPSTYMTNKVKS
-108 MKKNRNNNNLILEI
+108 MKNNKKNNNLVLEI
-122 IDIDKKQKK
+122 IDIDKNKNKKK
-131 YIKKSDDEGNSESD
+131 YTNLTD
-145 DESVDDESVDDE
+145 DESGYESSNHQDNDEDDSEDSDEDIVESEQDE
-157 SVDYEDNNED
+157 LETDF
-167 NQDSHIDIIE
+167 
-177 GVNED
+177 
-182 NNSDDEDNLKNK
+182 EDNLKIK
-194 HIQNRRETI
+194 QIQNRRETI
-203 DKFKKLANELLSKNK
+203 DKFKNLANELLAKNK

-226 LKNSEGE
+226 LKNTEEE
-233 EKKLNKLTDGND
+233 EKKLNKLIDGND

-261 QLDTLNYFKKNLSI
+261 QLDTLNYFKKTLSI
-275 EEQKNLIEIIKQ
+275 EEQNNLIRTIKELN
-287 IDKDDSEK
+287 KDDNIEK

-302 ELDIPNKYK
+302 QLDIPNKYK

-322 SLEPEEPEYF
+322 SLDPEEGEYF
-332 KIINWFDTF
+332 KIINWFYTF

-352 IFKKYEDLVLKKINT
+352 IFKKYEDLVLKKVNT

-563 DFDLSKTL
+563 DFDLSKSL

-624 DIIIH
+624 DIIIN
-629 DDMIKYI
+629 DDIIKYI
-636 VDNYT
+636 IDNYT
-641 ESEDGVRNL
+641 DAEDGVRNL

>member
-1 MVIEKK
+1 
-7 RKLKTHK
+7 
-14 YNTRHK
+14 
-20 NNKNKNYIY
+20 
-29 ESDNSGSD
+29 
-37 EDDDWL
+37 
-43 PNKDSS
+43 
-49 SDEVTDDSDNYT
+49 
-61 DCSSDDEIV
+61 
-70 NKYKNKNKNKKQ
+70 
-82 KFNNEKFTELLSE
+82 
-95 LYPSKYMTNKVKN
+95 
-108 MKKNRNNNNLILEI
+108 
-122 IDIDKKQKK
+122 
-131 YIKKSDDEGNSESD
+131 
-145 DESVDDESVDDE
+145 
-157 SVDYEDNNED
+157 
-167 NQDSHIDIIE
+167 
-177 GVNED
+177 
-182 NNSDDEDNLKNK
+182 
-194 HIQNRRETI
+194 
-203 DKFKKLANELLSKNK
+203 
-218 KNKLAKQL
+218 
-226 LKNSEGE
+226 
-233 EKKLNKLTDGND
+233 
-245 RQNNLN
+245 
-251 EFKKLVKQKD
+251 
-261 QLDTLNYFKKNLSI
+261 
-275 EEQKNLIEIIKQ
+275 
-287 IDKDDSEK
+287 
-295 PYLFKLL
+295 
-302 ELDIPNKYK
+302 
-311 EIGLKKFNRLY
+311 
-322 SLEPEEPEYF
+322 
-332 KIINWFDTF
+332 
-341 ISYVLKLKDFE
+341 
-352 IFKKYEDLVLKKINT
+352 
-367 LSSSDSDN
+367 
-375 GEYHKLKNWVDTFV
+375 
-389 NIPFNKYSNLPI
+389 
-401 TINDGIENCHE
+401 
-412 FMSNCKNTL
+412 MSNCKNTL

-563 DFDLSKTL
+563 DFDLSKSL

-624 DIIIH
+624 DIIID

-641 ESEDGVRNL
+641 ETEDGVRNL

>member
-7 RKLKTHK
+7 RKLYINK

-20 NNKNKNYIY
+20 NNKNKKYIY
-29 ESDNSGSD
+29 ESDSSDSD
-37 EDDDWL
+37 EDDDDDEEWF
-43 PNKDSS
+43 PNTNVS
-49 SDEVTDDSDNYT
+49 SDDEMSDDSDNYT

-70 NKYKNKNKNKKQ
+70 NKYKSKNKKQ
-82 KFNNEKFTELLSE
+82 KFNNENFSELLTES
-95 LYPSKYMTNKVKN
+95 YSPNYIANRVKN
-108 MKKNRNNNNLILEI
+108 MRKNRNNIKKGINKYIVESDNESDNDIKKNRLRRFANKFLGKNKNTNLEI
-122 IDIDKKQKK
+122 
-131 YIKKSDDEGNSESD
+131 SDDE
-145 DESVDDESVDDE
+145 
-157 SVDYEDNNED
+157 
-167 NQDSHIDIIE
+167 
-177 GVNED
+177 
-182 NNSDDEDNLKNK
+182 
-194 HIQNRRETI
+194 
-203 DKFKKLANELLSKNK
+203 
-218 KNKLAKQL
+218 
-226 LKNSEGE
+226 E
-233 EKKLNKLTDGND
+233 EKKLNKLSDGND
-245 RQNNLN
+245 KQNNVN
-251 EFKKLVKQKD
+251 EFKKLVKEKD
-261 QLDTLNYFKKNLSI
+261 QLDTLNYFKNKLSI
-275 EEQKNLIEIIKQ
+275 DEQKNVIQTIKQ
-287 IDKDDSEK
+287 INNDDNEK

-311 EIGLKKFNRLY
+311 DIGLKKFNRLY

-341 ISYVLKLKDFE
+341 ISYVLKLREFE
-352 IFKKYEDLVLKKINT
+352 IFKKYEELVLKKVNT

-375 GEYHKLKNWVDTFV
+375 GEYYKIKNWVDTFV
-389 NIPFNKYSNLPI
+389 TIPFNKYSNLPI

-433 QIMQMIGQWIANPN
+433 QIMQVIGQWIANPN

-480 LLALGGATDSSY
+480 LLALGGATDGCY

-499 YEGSTWG
+499 YEGSSWG
-506 KIVDILLQSKTS
+506 KIVDVLIQSKSS

-531 DTPKGEEI
+531 DSPKGEEI

-563 DFDLSKTL
+563 DFDLSKAL

-615 YEQINFNKE
+615 YEQINFKKE
-624 DIIIH
+624 DIIID

-660 LNLFRLMKPGEN
+660 LNLFRLMKPDEN

-692 LKELIKNKNTSDEK
+692 LKELIKNKKTSDEK
-706 WKLMYM
+706 WNLMYL

>member
-7 RKLKTHK
+7 RKLNIHK
-14 YNTRHK
+14 YNTRYK

-29 ESDNSGSD
+29 ESDNSDSD
-37 EDDDWL
+37 EDDEWL
-43 PNKDSS
+43 PNKDSC
-49 SDEVTDDSDNYT
+49 SDDEISDDSDNYT

-70 NKYKNKNKNKKQ
+70 NKYKSKNKKQ

-95 LYPSKYMTNKVKN
+95 LYPMTNKVKN
-108 MKKNRNNNNLILEI
+108 MKKNRNNNNNLVLEI
-122 IDIDKKQKK
+122 IDIDKNKNKKK
-131 YIKKSDDEGNSESD
+131 YTNKSDDESDYESSNDEDSDVDNMESD
-145 DESVDDESVDDE
+145 QGELETD
-157 SVDYEDNNED
+157 
-167 NQDSHIDIIE
+167 
-177 GVNED
+177 NED
-182 NNSDDEDNLKNK
+182 NNSEREDNLKIK
-194 HIQNRRETI
+194 KIQNKRETI
-203 DKFKKLANELLSKNK
+203 DKFKNLANELLAKNK

-275 EEQKNLIEIIKQ
+275 EEQKNVIESIKE
-287 IDKDDSEK
+287 INKDDNEK

-302 ELDIPNKYK
+302 QLDIPNKYK

-332 KIINWFDTF
+332 KIINWFGTF
-341 ISYVLKLKDFE
+341 ISYVLKLKEFE
-352 IFKKYEDLVLKKINT
+352 IFKKYEELVLKKVNT

-531 DTPKGEEI
+531 DTAKGEEI

-563 DFDLSKTL
+563 DFDLSKSL

-636 VDNYT
+636 IENYT
-641 ESEDGVRNL
+641 DSEDGVRNL

-672 LFEEDLSIKIEFPLI
+672 LFEEDLSVKIEFPLT

-692 LKELIKNKNTSDEK
+692 LKELIKNKNSSDEK

>member
-7 RKLKTHK
+7 RKFNNHK
-14 YNTRHK
+14 YNTRYK
-20 NNKNKNYIY
+20 NNKNIKYICET
-29 ESDNSGSD
+29 ESDNSNS
-37 EDDDWL
+37 DDDQEWL
-43 PNKDSS
+43 PNKNYLSNDSS
-49 SDEVTDDSDNYT
+49 TDYSDNYT
-61 DCSSDDEIV
+61 ECSSDEEII
-70 NKYKNKNKNKKQ
+70 NEYKTKKKKQ
-82 KFNNEKFTELLSE
+82 KFNNERFTEFLFE
-95 LYPSKYMTNKVKN
+95 LYPSNYMQNKIKN
-108 MKKNRNNNNLILEI
+108 MKKHKNNIENHYSEVETDVEDNN
-122 IDIDKKQKK
+122 D
-131 YIKKSDDEGNSESD
+131 SDDEN
-145 DESVDDESVDDE
+145 
-157 SVDYEDNNED
+157 
-167 NQDSHIDIIE
+167 
-177 GVNED
+177 
-182 NNSDDEDNLKNK
+182 NLKN
-194 HIQNRRETI
+194 IEIRNSRETI
-203 DKFKKLANELLSKNK
+203 DKFKKLANELLAKNT

-233 EKKLNKLTDGND
+233 EKKLNKLTEENSK
-245 RQNNLN
+245 QNNLN
-251 EFKKLVKQKD
+251 EFKKLVQQKD
-261 QLDTLNYFKKNLSI
+261 KLDTLDTLDYFKKKLSTQ
-275 EEQKNLIEIIKQ
+275 EQKNLIETIKQ
-287 IDKDDSEK
+287 LNKDDIEK
-295 PYLFKLL
+295 PLLFKLL
-302 ELDIPNKYK
+302 ELDIPNNYK
-311 EIGLKKFNRLY
+311 VIGLKKFNRLC
-322 SLEPEEPEYF
+322 SLDPEESEYF

-341 ISYVLKLKDFE
+341 TSYVLKLKKFE
-352 IFKKYEDLVLKKINT
+352 IFKKYEDLLLKKVNT
-367 LSSSDSDN
+367 LSSNDSEN
-375 GEYHKLKNWVDTFV
+375 GEYHKLKNWVDTFI
-389 NIPFNKYSNLPI
+389 NIPFNKYTTLPI

-421 NDVVYGMNDAKI
+421 NDVVYGMNDVKI

-531 DTPKGEEI
+531 DTAKGEEI

-563 DFDLSKTL
+563 DFDLSKSL

-601 EKIVIAKKYLLPKI
+601 EKIVIARKHLLPKI

-624 DIIIH
+624 EIIIH
-629 DDMIKYI
+629 DDIIKYVI
-636 VDNYT
+636 DNYT

-672 LFEEDLSIKIEFPLI
+672 LFEEELSVKIEFPLI

-692 LKELIKNKNTSDEK
+692 LNELIKNKKSSDEK
-706 WKLMYM
+706 WKMMYM

>member
-7 RKLKTHK
+7 RKLNIHK

-29 ESDNSGSD
+29 ESDNSDSD
-37 EDDDWL
+37 EDDEWL
-43 PNKDSS
+43 PNKDSCS
-49 SDEVTDDSDNYT
+49 DDEVTDNSDNYT
-61 DCSSDDEIV
+61 ECSSDDEII
-70 NKYKNKNKNKKQ
+70 NKYKNKNKKQ

-95 LYPSKYMTNKVKN
+95 LYPSKYMANKVKN
-108 MKKNRNNNNLILEI
+108 MKKNRNNNNLVLEI
-122 IDIDKKQKK
+122 IDIDKNKNKKK
-131 YIKKSDDEGNSESD
+131 YTNKSDNESD
-145 DESVDDESVDDE
+145 YESSNDEDSDVDNIESD
-157 SVDYEDNNED
+157 
-167 NQDSHIDIIE
+167 HIE
-177 GVNED
+177 LETNNED
-182 NNSDDEDNLKNK
+182 NNSEREDNLKIK
-194 HIQNRRETI
+194 KIQNRRETI
-203 DKFKKLANELLSKNK
+203 DKFKNLANELLAKNK

-245 RQNNLN
+245 RQNNEN
-251 EFKKLVKQKD
+251 EFKKLVKQND

-275 EEQKNLIEIIKQ
+275 QQQKNLIETIKE
-287 IDKDDSEK
+287 INKDDTEK

-322 SLEPEEPEYF
+322 SLEPEEAEYF

-341 ISYVLKLKDFE
+341 ISYVLKLKEFE
-352 IFKKYEDLVLKKINT
+352 IFKKYEELVLKKVNT

-499 YEGSTWG
+499 YEGSSWG

-563 DFDLSKTL
+563 DFDLSKSL

-578 ESKINPILLDRMY
+578 ESNINPILLDRMY

-615 YEQINFNKE
+615 YEQINFKKE

-636 VDNYT
+636 IDNYT
-641 ESEDGVRNL
+641 DTEDGVRNL

-672 LFEEDLSIKIEFPLI
+672 LFEEDLSIKIDFPLI

-692 LKELIKNKNTSDEK
+692 LKELIKNKKTSDEK

>member
-7 RKLKTHK
+7 RKLKIHK

-29 ESDNSGSD
+29 ESDNSDSD
-37 EDDDWL
+37 EDDEWL

-49 SDEVTDDSDNYT
+49 SDEVSDDSDNYT
-61 DCSSDDEIV
+61 ECSSDDELV
-70 NKYKNKNKNKKQ
+70 NKYKNKNKKQ

-95 LYPSKYMTNKVKN
+95 LYPSKYMTNRVKN
-108 MKKNRNNNNLILEI
+108 MKKNRNNNNLVLEI
-122 IDIDKKQKK
+122 VDIDKNKKK
-131 YIKKSDDEGNSESD
+131 YINKSDNESD
-145 DESVDDESVDDE
+145 YESSNDV
-157 SVDYEDNNED
+157 
-167 NQDSHIDIIE
+167 DIIE
-177 GVNED
+177 SDGDEVETDNED

-203 DKFKKLANELLSKNK
+203 DKFKNLANELLAKNK
-218 KNKLAKQL
+218 KNKLTKQL

-275 EEQKNLIEIIKQ
+275 EEQKNLIETIKQ

-352 IFKKYEDLVLKKINT
+352 IFKKYEDLVLKKVNT

-563 DFDLSKTL
+563 DFDLSKSL

-624 DIIIH
+624 DIIID

-641 ESEDGVRNL
+641 ETEDGVRNL

-672 LFEEDLSIKIEFPLI
+672 LFKEDLSIKIEFPLI

>member
-7 RKLKTHK
+7 RKLKFHK

-20 NNKNKNYIY
+20 NSKNKNYIY
-29 ESDNSGSD
+29 ESDNSDSD
-37 EDDDWL
+37 EDEEWL
-43 PNKDSS
+43 PNKNSS
-49 SDEVTDDSDNYT
+49 SDDEVSVDSDNYT
-61 DCSSDDEIV
+61 ECSSDDEIV
-70 NKYKNKNKNKKQ
+70 NKYKNKNKKQ

-95 LYPSKYMTNKVKN
+95 LYPSTYMTNKVKS
-108 MKKNRNNNNLILEI
+108 MKNNKKNNNLVLEI
-122 IDIDKKQKK
+122 IDIDKNKNKKK
-131 YIKKSDDEGNSESD
+131 YTNLTD
-145 DESVDDESVDDE
+145 DESGYESSNHQDNDEDDSEDSDEDIVESEQDE
-157 SVDYEDNNED
+157 LETDF
-167 NQDSHIDIIE
+167 
-177 GVNED
+177 
-182 NNSDDEDNLKNK
+182 EDNLKIK
-194 HIQNRRETI
+194 QIQNRRETI
-203 DKFKKLANELLSKNK
+203 DKFKNLANELLAKNK

-226 LKNSEGE
+226 LKNTEGE
-233 EKKLNKLTDGND
+233 EKKLNKLIDGND

-261 QLDTLNYFKKNLSI
+261 QLDTLNYFKKTLSI
-275 EEQKNLIEIIKQ
+275 EEQNNLIRTIKELN
-287 IDKDDSEK
+287 KDDNIEK

-302 ELDIPNKYK
+302 QLDIPNKYK

-322 SLEPEEPEYF
+322 SLDPEEGEYF
-332 KIINWFDTF
+332 KIINWFYTF

-352 IFKKYEDLVLKKINT
+352 IFKKYEDLVLKKVNT

-563 DFDLSKTL
+563 DFDLSKSL

-591 KISVKGYDVK
+591 KISVKGYHVK

-624 DIIIH
+624 DIIIN
-629 DDMIKYI
+629 DDIIKYI
-636 VDNYT
+636 IDNYT
-641 ESEDGVRNL
+641 DAEDGVRNL

>member
-7 RKLKTHK
+7 RKLNIHK

-29 ESDNSGSD
+29 ESDNSDSD
-37 EDDDWL
+37 EDDEWL
-43 PNKDSS
+43 PNKDSC
-49 SDEVTDDSDNYT
+49 SDDEISDSDNYT

-70 NKYKNKNKNKKQ
+70 NKYKSKNKKQ

-95 LYPSKYMTNKVKN
+95 LYPSKYMANKVKN

-122 IDIDKKQKK
+122 TDIDKNKNKKK
-131 YIKKSDDEGNSESD
+131 YTNKSDDESDYESSNDEDSDVDNIESD
-145 DESVDDESVDDE
+145 HSELETD
-157 SVDYEDNNED
+157 
-167 NQDSHIDIIE
+167 
-177 GVNED
+177 NED
-182 NNSDDEDNLKNK
+182 NNSEREDNLKIK
-194 HIQNRRETI
+194 KIQNRRETI
-203 DKFKKLANELLSKNK
+203 DKFKNLANELLAKNK

-233 EKKLNKLTDGND
+233 EKKLNKLTDGKD
-245 RQNNLN
+245 RQNILN

-275 EEQKNLIEIIKQ
+275 EEQKNVIESIKE
-287 IDKDDSEK
+287 INKDDNEK

-302 ELDIPNKYK
+302 QLDIPNKYK

-341 ISYVLKLKDFE
+341 ISYVLKLKEFE
-352 IFKKYEDLVLKKINT
+352 IFKKYEELVLKKVNT

-447 AIGTAIAIK
+447 AIGTSIAIK

-506 KIVDILLQSKTS
+506 KIVDILLQSKIS

-531 DTPKGEEI
+531 DTAKGEEI

-624 DIIIH
+624 DIIID

-636 VDNYT
+636 IENYT

-672 LFEEDLSIKIEFPLI
+672 LFEEDLSLKIEFPLT

-692 LKELIKNKNTSDEK
+692 LKELIKNKNSSDEK

>member
-7 RKLKTHK
+7 RKLNIHK

-29 ESDNSGSD
+29 EIDNSDSD
-37 EDDDWL
+37 EDDEWL
-43 PNKDSS
+43 PNKDSC
-49 SDEVTDDSDNYT
+49 SDDEISDDSDNYT

-70 NKYKNKNKNKKQ
+70 NKYKSKNKKQ

-95 LYPSKYMTNKVKN
+95 LYPSKYMANKVKN
-108 MKKNRNNNNLILEI
+108 MKKNRNNNNLVLEI
-122 IDIDKKQKK
+122 IDIDKNKNKKK
-131 YIKKSDDEGNSESD
+131 YTNKSDDESDYESD
-145 DESVDDESVDDE
+145 YESSNDEDSDVDNIESDHSELETD
-157 SVDYEDNNED
+157 
-167 NQDSHIDIIE
+167 
-177 GVNED
+177 NED
-182 NNSDDEDNLKNK
+182 NNSEREDNLKIK
-194 HIQNRRETI
+194 KIQNRRETI
-203 DKFKKLANELLSKNK
+203 DKFKNLANELLAKNK

-233 EKKLNKLTDGND
+233 EKKLNKLTDGKD
-245 RQNNLN
+245 RQNILN

-275 EEQKNLIEIIKQ
+275 EEQKNVIESIKE
-287 IDKDDSEK
+287 INKDDNEK

-302 ELDIPNKYK
+302 QLDIPNKYK

-341 ISYVLKLKDFE
+341 ISYVLKLKEFE
-352 IFKKYEDLVLKKINT
+352 IFKKYEELVLKKVNT

-531 DTPKGEEI
+531 DTAKGEEI

-624 DIIIH
+624 DIII
-629 DDMIKYI
+629 DDGMIKYI
-636 VDNYT
+636 IENYT
-641 ESEDGVRNL
+641 ESDDGVRNL

-660 LNLFRLMKPGEN
+660 LNLFRLMKPDEN
-672 LFEEDLSIKIEFPLI
+672 LFEEDLSVKIEFPLT

-692 LKELIKNKNTSDEK
+692 LKELIKNKNSSDEK